1 MCDNDGSDTDDSFSN
16 DEEENVGETPPSI
29 PSGSVVGGDHTPL
42 ISVSSDGKITPVES
56 GSTTIGQPE
65 EAKGDEKKKDGK
77 AKEGGG
83 GGGGKGVEEEEEGP
97 EDKGDLEMAPIYL
110 QRLLPIFTEIYHSSL
125 APALRKESLRLMRKM
140 CHYISAKCLQELCQD
155 ATPSDPTQQS
165 LFSAR
170 ISEVLAAVMETED
183 DHEAH
188 LSALHIMQDLLGK
201 NRKAFDEQFV
211 RLGLP
216 NKIAALAGLLES
228 DESANS
234 NSNEEGAAAAVVAP
248 PEGEDVEDGKT
259 MEEEGEVEEG
269 EGQEPSVAG
278 SEGKVESEVKDA
290 SSSAEAKK
298 PEEKLFL
305 EDATEIVI
313 GTPYQWHDWC
323 VVRSRDCL
331 YSWNEY
337 CVIELSNV
345 SNGWFRFLV
354 DSRLATMYSSGSTEG
369 GPDSYGE
376 GVSEAYCVSRN
387 AALCQVHSGPLYS

>member
-1 MCDNDGSDTDDSFSN
+1 MMCDNDGSDTDDSFSN
-16 DEEENVGETPPSI
+16 DEEENVNVSETPPSI
-29 PSGSVVGGDHTPL
+29 PAAGLVGGDPTPL
-42 ISVSSDGKITPVES
+42 ISVSSDGNITPADSVES
-56 GSTTIGQPE
+56 GSTIGQPE
-65 EAKGDEKKKDGK
+65 EAKRDDKKKDGK
-77 AKEGGG
+77 VKD
-83 GGGGKGVEEEEEGP
+83 GKGAEEEGP

-140 CHYISAKCLQELCQD
+140 CHYISAKCLQDLCQD
-155 ATPSDPTQQS
+155 APPSDPTQQS

-201 NRKAFDEQFV
+201 NRTAFDEQFV

-234 NSNEEGAAAAVVAP
+234 DEVGTAA
-248 PEGEDVEDGKT
+248 EGEDVEDGKT
-259 MEEEGEVEEG
+259 RE
-269 EGQEPSVAG
+269 EPSDAG
-278 SEGKVESEVKDA
+278 SEVKVESEFKDA
-290 SSSAEAKK
+290 SSSIELEAKK
-298 PEEKLFL
+298 PEEKMFL
-305 EDATEIVI
+305 EDATEVAI

-331 YSWNEY
+331 YLWNEY

-376 GVSEAYCVSRN
+376 
-387 AALCQVHSGPLYS
+387 

>member
-1 MCDNDGSDTDDSFSN
+1 MGLDCVLCLDSHCYVLPAGEYMMCDNDGSDTDDSFSN
-16 DEEENVGETPPSI
+16 DEEENVSETPPSI
-29 PSGSVVGGDHTPL
+29 PSGSVGGDPTPL
-42 ISVSSDGKITPVES
+42 ISVSSDGNITPADSVES
-56 GSTTIGQPE
+56 GSTIGQPE
-65 EAKGDEKKKDGK
+65 ETKRDDKGDDKGDDKKKDGNGK
-77 AKEGGG
+77 VKD
-83 GGGGKGVEEEEEGP
+83 GKGTEEEEGP

-140 CHYISAKCLQELCQD
+140 CHYISAKCLQDLCQD
-155 ATPSDPTQQS
+155 APPSDPTQQP

-201 NRKAFDEQFV
+201 NRMAFDEQFV

-234 NSNEEGAAAAVVAP
+234 DEGGAVA
-248 PEGEDVEDGKT
+248 EGEDVEDGKVK
-259 MEEEGEVEEG
+259 EEE
-269 EGQEPSVAG
+269 EPRDAG
-278 SEGKVESEVKDA
+278 SEVKVESEVKDA
-290 SSSAEAKK
+290 SDSTEAKK

-305 EDATEIVI
+305 EDATEIAI
-313 GTPYQWHDWC
+313 GAPYQWHDWC
-323 VVRSRDCL
+323 VVRSRDCMYL
-331 YSWNEY
+331 WNEY

-376 GVSEAYCVSRN
+376 
-387 AALCQVHSGPLYS
+387 